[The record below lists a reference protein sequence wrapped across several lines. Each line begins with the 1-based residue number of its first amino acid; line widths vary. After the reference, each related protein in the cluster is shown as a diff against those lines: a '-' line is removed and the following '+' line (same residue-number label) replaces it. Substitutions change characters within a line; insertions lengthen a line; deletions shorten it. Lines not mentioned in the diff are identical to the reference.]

1 MTTWMRSGP
10 FVEGEWVR
18 LSDAKGRKHNV
29 RLEAGR
35 EFSTKKGQPLTQKFS
50 TRA

>member
-18 LSDAKGRKHNV
+18 LSDAKGRKH
-29 RLEAGR
+29 L
-35 EFSTKKGQPLTQKFS
+35 SLIHI
-50 TRA
+50 